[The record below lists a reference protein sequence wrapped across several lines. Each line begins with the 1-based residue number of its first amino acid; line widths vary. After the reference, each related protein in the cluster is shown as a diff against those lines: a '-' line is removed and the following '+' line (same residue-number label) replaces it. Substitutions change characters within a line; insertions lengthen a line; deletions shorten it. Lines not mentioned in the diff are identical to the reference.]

1 MSSEN
6 CDSSAIASHELHL
19 FLKLFMDITGDRD
32 QLENNLIK
40 YANHSQEV
48 SWNDIF
54 VNETWHVQIETSQFA
69 LFLPSLLWKLN
80 TENNCW
86 LLPDELSH
94 GNPVFRNVL
103 VSSLLTCPQIT
114 VTNYAFGVSWE
125 NVRFSFSHKDISLNS
140 NKFQRLQ
147 SNGIQIC
154 VQDIPYYVNNFREL
168 NNHPHGISS
177 LTVLTFVCVGISLI
191 CLLLTFITY
200 ACFRN
205 LRTVPGLNNMFL
217 IFSLFSAQLMLIIR
231 PFSNRQDF
239 SIGATVVSAL
249 THFFWLCTFFW
260 LQICSFHM
268 CLVFTSKVRID
279 QRKGAE
285 KETVV
290 KYSLFGFGFPATIV
304 IVNIVT
310 SLIVS
315 SGKMTGYDRTST
327 LMTFRT
333 AFIVT
338 LLCPLI
344 FVCISNI
351 VFYIITIYKI
361 LSVPHIENS
370 SGNRSHLSVYIK
382 LFSLTG
388 LTWILQI
395 VDTFLEMS
403 ILSYLVAVLNG
414 LQGLFIFLSYVCNA
428 RVLKMW
434 LKLCSLSPV
443 KSPKYTTHSET
454 TAL

>member
-1 MSSEN
+1 
-6 CDSSAIASHELHL
+6 
-19 FLKLFMDITGDRD
+19 
-32 QLENNLIK
+32 
-40 YANHSQEV
+40 
-48 SWNDIF
+48 
-54 VNETWHVQIETSQFA
+54 
-69 LFLPSLLWKLN
+69 
-80 TENNCW
+80 
-86 LLPDELSH
+86 
-94 GNPVFRNVL
+94 
-103 VSSLLTCPQIT
+103 
-114 VTNYAFGVSWE
+114 
-125 NVRFSFSHKDISLNS
+125 
-140 NKFQRLQ
+140 
-147 SNGIQIC
+147 
-154 VQDIPYYVNNFREL
+154 
-168 NNHPHGISS
+168 
-177 LTVLTFVCVGISLI
+177 
-191 CLLLTFITY
+191 
-200 ACFRN
+200 
-205 LRTVPGLNNMFL
+205 
-217 IFSLFSAQLMLIIR
+217 
-231 PFSNRQDF
+231 
-239 SIGATVVSAL
+239 
-249 THFFWLCTFFW
+249 
-260 LQICSFHM
+260 M
-268 CLVFTSKVRID
+268 CLVFTSRIRID

-285 KETVV
+285 QNTVV
-290 KYSLFGFGFPATIV
+290 KYSLFGFGVSATIV

-310 SLIVS
+310 SLILS
-315 SGKMTGYDRTST
+315 SGSMTGYDRTST

-361 LSVPHIENS
+361 LSVPHIERS

-434 LKLCSLSPV
+434 LKVCSLSAV